1 MKKLALF
8 LWIAAFSVI
17 GLIFIQNQALYF
29 TEQRLSINLLLYD
42 ISLPPLHNGTI
53 ILIFFFSDALLSYA
67 SRFSGPFKARHA
79 LKKCKAT
86 GEGYIDKI
94 GELKSQI
101 DQMKSRGTPQGV
113 DRKSS
118 ALDTLPS
125 GDHSPA

>member
-1 MKKLALF
+1 MKKLTLI
-8 LWIAAFSVI
+8 LWIAAVSVI

-42 ISLPPLHNGTI
+42 ISFPPLHNGTI
-53 ILIFFFSDALLSYA
+53 ILIFFFSGALLSYA

-101 DQMKSRGTPQGV
+101 DQMKNRGTPQGV
-113 DRKSS
+113 GHKSS
-118 ALDTLPS
+118 ALNTVPG